1 MKVKVNCLSSCYR
14 QHQFFASIQRTDWY
28 GKWLQGDLF
37 RVSGFTLIELVVA
50 AAIVAILAAIA
61 LPTYTQY
68 AKRAHRADAKT
79 ALLNNA
85 QWLER
90 NFTESN
96 LYHKTDSDADG
107 SYDDDVVLPHQQ
119 SPSDGAAVYTISAS
133 TINATAYTLTATPVN
148 PGPMAGDACGSL
160 TLTHVGQKGSGDY
173 DGDSTAGDAD
183 DIAACWNK

>member
-1 MKVKVNCLSSCYR
+1 MSSMDISSCRYQHPLFSPLIRGENRGKAYR
-14 QHQFFASIQRTDWY
+14 LSYQDCCQA
-28 GKWLQGDLF
+28 
-37 RVSGFTLIELVVA
+37 SGFTLIELMIA

-68 AKRAHRADAKT
+68 TKRAHRADAKT

-96 LYHKTDSDADG
+96 VYNKDSAGTTITDTS
-107 SYDDDVVLPHQQ
+107 LPAQQ
-119 SPSDGAAVYTISAS
+119 SPADGTAIYTISAS
-133 TINATAYTLTATPVN
+133 TLNATAYTLTATPVN

-160 TLTHVGQKGSGDY
+160 TLDHVGRKGSGDY